1 VKNGN
6 HAELG
11 WPSSAYGVSKLGVT
25 LMTSIQQ
32 REHSE
37 DSSKPDVVI
46 NAVSRY
52 YLTDMYTLL
61 LIAYTYIC
69 GSFLKL

>member
-1 VKNGN
+1 LYRTFFLLCSDVKNGN
-6 HAELG
+6 HGELG

-32 REHSE
+32 REHIE

-46 NAVSRY
+46 NAVSCDC
-52 YLTDMYTLL
+52 LT
-61 LIAYTYIC
+61 
-69 GSFLKL
+69 

>member
-1 VKNGN
+1 
-6 HAELG
+6 
-11 WPSSAYGVSKLGVT
+11 
-25 LMTSIQQ
+25 MTSIQQ